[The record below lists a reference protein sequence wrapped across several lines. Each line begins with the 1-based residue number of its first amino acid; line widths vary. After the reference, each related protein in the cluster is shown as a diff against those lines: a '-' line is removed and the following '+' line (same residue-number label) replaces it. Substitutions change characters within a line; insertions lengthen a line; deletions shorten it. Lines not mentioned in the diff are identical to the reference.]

1 VWLGTKLFPP
11 CWSLSAF
18 ATLWKRAIRLAT
30 EVECMTISKPKLI
43 YSLERAVPAGPM
55 ESKDKMRWVP
65 RIREGNEP
73 GQMCTVKL
81 RTD

>member
-43 YSLERAVPAGPM
+43 YSLERALFPPVPWNQKIKCGGFPV
-55 ESKDKMRWVP
+55 SGKVTNR
-65 RIREGNEP
+65 
-73 GQMCTVKL
+73 VKCVL
-81 RTD
+81 